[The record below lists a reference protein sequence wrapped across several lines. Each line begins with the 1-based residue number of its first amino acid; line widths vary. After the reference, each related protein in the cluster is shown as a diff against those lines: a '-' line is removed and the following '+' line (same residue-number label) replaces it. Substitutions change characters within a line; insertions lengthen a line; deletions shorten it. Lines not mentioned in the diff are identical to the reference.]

1 MMTSRITVT
10 LDDDIRVQISEMAE
24 KEERSKANM
33 IRVLLR
39 EALVARGFNVI
50 ERDDSGGG
58 RG

>member
-39 EALVARGFNVI
+39 EALVARGFSVVDGDN
-50 ERDDSGGG
+50 SGGG
-58 RG
+58 